1 MNKLL
6 ISEILK
12 KAHNAKTKQ
21 AKVKILKENET
32 PALKKLLI
40 WNFDTKVRSALPE
53 GEVPYAKNEA
63 PIGTE
68 HTRLEQQDRLFYNFI
83 YGGNNDLSQT
93 KKEVMFIQMLE
104 GLHESE
110 AEVLCLVKD
119 KKLGKKFRIT
129 KNVVAEAFPSINW
142 GVPRSPGQ

>member
-1 MNKLL
+1 MQTLF
-6 ISEILK
+6 
-12 KAHNAKTKQ
+12 KTR
-21 AKVKILKENET
+21 ENQSKT
-32 PALKKLLI
+32 M
-40 WNFDTKVRSALPE
+40 
-53 GEVPYAKNEA
+53 KN
-63 PIGTE
+63 
-68 HTRLEQQDRLFYNFI
+68 
-83 YGGNNDLSQT
+83 LSKT

-104 GLHESE
+104 GLHETE